1 MYSRTNYAGFLALGM
16 DLHSDFRCLG
26 RSLVNPLSS
35 LAAMTSLLP
44 DHVLRLM
51 SPEDRKAIKQTTA
64 EEDGAKYNQKLERED
79 HRTFSKWCSLNGI
92 YYLWSRTDKA
102 VTIQVGHPDFSLF
115 HKGLTLFI
123 EFKRPGQKLS
133 KEQEDRKD
141 WLTKQHFDYFVCYSA
156 EEAIKGAKRFFAI

>member
-1 MYSRTNYAGFLALGM
+1 
-16 DLHSDFRCLG
+16 
-26 RSLVNPLSS
+26 
-35 LAAMTSLLP
+35 MTSLLP
-44 DHVLRLM
+44 DHFLRLM
-51 SPEDRKAIKQTTA
+51 SAKDRRSIKQTTA
-64 EEDGAKYNQKLERED
+64 AEAQVKYDLRLERED

-133 KEQEDRKD
+133 KEQEVARDR
-141 WLTKQHFDYFVCYSA
+141 LTTQHFDFLVCYSA
-156 EEAIKGAKRFFAI
+156 EEAIKKARWFFAI